1 MSNILLKE
9 HTLGGKSTKMNV
21 INMIQEFLPLVM
33 LLPLTLVIHFVNIKP
48 FQRGF
53 FCDDHTLKY
62 PYIENETVPQHI
74 CLVIWILISGVTI
87 LTTQILNQS
96 TSIKDVKRMI
106 TGVLCCILLTDVAK
120 YSVGRL
126 RPHFLTL
133 CDPDYNNVCFGEE
146 AYYSDGDEELL
157 NEFYQKYVNE
167 SEVCNNEKPHLLH
180 EARLSFMSGHA
191 SFSFYCATFL
201 IMYVNMKSK
210 QLDWM
215 SKIAPLIQILLLVLA
230 TWISITRISD
240 YYHYPFDVVCGAL
253 TGVGVA
259 LYFGETEKKV
269 DETPIGETIHPM
281 MSDVTL

>member
-1 MSNILLKE
+1 MNILK
-9 HTLGGKSTKMNV
+9 
-21 INMIQEFLPLVM
+21 MIQEFLPLV
-33 LLPLTLVIHFVNIKP
+33 LLFPITLVIHFVNIKP
-48 FQRGF
+48 FHRGF

-62 PYIENETVPQHI
+62 PYIENETVPQYI

-96 TSIKDVKRMI
+96 TSFKDVKRMI

-133 CDPDYNNVCFGEE
+133 CSPDYDNVCFDDEE
-146 AYYSDGDEELL
+146 AYYSDGDEEFV

-167 SEVCNNEKPHLLH
+167 SEVCNNEKSHLLH

-201 IMYVNMKSK
+201 IMYVKSK

-215 SKIAPLIQILLLVLA
+215 SKIAPCIQILLFVLA
-230 TWISITRISD
+230 TWISFTRISD

-253 TGVGVA
+253 TGVGFA
-259 LYFGETEKKV
+259 LYFSETETSIR
-269 DETPIGETIHPM
+269 ENN
-281 MSDVTL
+281 VTL